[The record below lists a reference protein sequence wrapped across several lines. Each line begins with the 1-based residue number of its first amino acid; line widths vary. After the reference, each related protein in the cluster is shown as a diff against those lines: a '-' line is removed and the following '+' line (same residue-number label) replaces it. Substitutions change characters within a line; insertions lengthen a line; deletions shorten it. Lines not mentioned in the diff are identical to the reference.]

1 VRPAAGGETVDNEG
15 AVNLTP
21 CRKKIVFATIGS
33 LGDLHPCLALGREL
47 LGRGCRVTIATTP
60 YYRGKVE
67 GAGLAYRAM
76 RPDWNPTDPG
86 LIRTC
91 EDIQR
96 GLEVLYREMLLPPLE
111 ETYHDLLKATEDAD
125 LMIAGELVF
134 AAPLVAEKSGL
145 PWVSLI
151 LSPWS
156 FFSCIDPTFT
166 VNMPILYHL
175 RRVGPV
181 AYKAALGLGKLA
193 TRHWSNPVRRL
204 RRKEGL
210 RRKCDPVFVDKFSP
224 HLVLAMFSRWFAPKQ
239 RDWPQQTVQPGF
251 LYQEDIPDVEVFSR
265 LNKFLSAGTPPLV
278 FTQGSTAVHNPRDFY
293 DISVKAAKRLGVR
306 ALLIG
311 TIATAEKDSDDFLA
325 LQYLPYSHVFPKAS
339 VIIHQ
344 GGSGTTGEA
353 LRAGRPMLVVPY
365 GWDQPDNAYRI
376 ERLGAGLHLPR
387 SRYTVETATAALRRL
402 LDDPQF
408 AATSTELASHIQ
420 NENAVG
426 SACDAIQS
434 LLVRN
439 PRDAESGR
447 TGKNG
452 KPTTITDYR

>member
-1 VRPAAGGETVDNEG
+1 MNQS
-15 AVNLTP
+15 P
-21 CRKKIVFATIGS
+21 CQKNIVIATIGS
-33 LGDLHPCLALGREL
+33 LGDLHPCLALSREL
-47 LGRGCRVTIATTP
+47 LHRGCRVTIATTP
-60 YYRGKVE
+60 YYRSKVE
-67 GAGLAYRAM
+67 GAGLSFRAM
-76 RPDWNPTDPG
+76 RPDWNPTDPS

-111 ETYHDLLKATEDAD
+111 DTYRDLLKATEDAD
-125 LMIAGELVF
+125 LMIAGELVY

-145 PWVSLI
+145 PWASLI

-156 FFSCIDPTFT
+156 FFSCIDPSFT
-166 VNMPILYHL
+166 VNLPILFQL
-175 RRVGPV
+175 RRAGPLV
-181 AYKAALGLGKLA
+181 YKAALGLGKLA

-210 RRKCDPVFVDKFSP
+210 RRKCDPVFEDKFSP

-239 RDWPQQTVQPGF
+239 RDWPEQTRQSGF
-251 LYQEDIPDVEVFSR
+251 LFREEPADAAALCG
-265 LNKFLSAGTPPLV
+265 LNEFLDAGTPPLV
-278 FTQGSTAVHNPRDFY
+278 FTQGSTAVHNPGDFY
-293 DISVKAAKRLGVR
+293 EISARAAKRLGVR

-311 TIATAEKDSDDFLA
+311 TCATSETDSQDVLA
-325 LQYLPYSHVFPKAS
+325 LPYMPYSHVFPKAS

-365 GWDQPDNAYRI
+365 GWDQPDNAHRV

-387 SRYTVETATAALRRL
+387 SRYTVETATAALRKL
-402 LDDPQF
+402 LDDPRF
-408 AATSTELASHIQ
+408 TATSIELASNIQ
-420 NENAVG
+420 SENAVG

-434 LLVRN
+434 LLVPK
-439 PRDAESGR
+439 PRFD
-447 TGKNG
+447 KLCVV
-452 KPTTITDYR
+452 